1 LQKHH
6 AQELGGPGRV
16 ETVACEHAQQRPTL
30 VSRSETAG
38 HGGARAK
45 VMVAGSAIVIAALF
59 IVLASVAFE
68 TWPTADDYC
77 NSVLVAQSG
86 VAGALRWL
94 FFEWSGR
101 LVSGV
106 PLYATFAWID
116 LPALH
121 WVSVALVGLL
131 AVAAYQAATLVAGE
145 DRPLRWPLCAF
156 IFAALVLGLYRLL
169 GQAVLWST
177 GGIVYSVP
185 LVVALLWFES
195 VRRLSQG
202 RDARGGELYGFIL
215 GIVTGNSIEL
225 VWPILIAYVVIVVP
239 SRWNALAPLARRGLV
254 LRIGGLAIGML
265 ALIVAPGNYA
275 RAKVTPGSFAL
286 EPGYLLTQYFTM
298 LKAIMQIAWPMVA
311 IIIVTATAALLAW
324 NQTRKIA
331 KTSVEPSPLREA
343 AAIAAGALLS
353 IVPVLAV
360 PAQFAPRNGFY
371 LLIFA
376 LLAALVP
383 LVACARHARWRAFAA
398 PALLILAALGAAA
411 ISVPLLA
418 DASQSSAF
426 RDRQAARDRAL
437 RELPQRSSVDAIV
450 PPIGLWPV
458 PRTLH
463 FVEVE
468 PDRSQ
473 WNNVCTAKYYGLRS
487 IALEPKAR

>member
-1 LQKHH
+1 
-6 AQELGGPGRV
+6 
-16 ETVACEHAQQRPTL
+16 
-30 VSRSETAG
+30 
-38 HGGARAK
+38 
-45 VMVAGSAIVIAALF
+45 MVALF

-215 GIVTGNSIEL
+215 GAMLAGQQHRSDRDQNNDDGQMRLHVELLSAFDGNSC
-225 VWPILIAYVVIVVP
+225 ILLQPFA
-239 SRWNALAPLARRGLV
+239 SKRRKGESYG
-254 LRIGGLAIGML
+254 RSSDHSQG
-265 ALIVAPGNYA
+265 P
-275 RAKVTPGSFAL
+275 F
-286 EPGYLLTQYFTM
+286 
-298 LKAIMQIAWPMVA
+298 
-311 IIIVTATAALLAW
+311 
-324 NQTRKIA
+324 
-331 KTSVEPSPLREA
+331 
-343 AAIAAGALLS
+343 
-353 IVPVLAV
+353 
-360 PAQFAPRNGFY
+360 
-371 LLIFA
+371 
-376 LLAALVP
+376 
-383 LVACARHARWRAFAA
+383 
-398 PALLILAALGAAA
+398 AA
-411 ISVPLLA
+411 IS
-418 DASQSSAF
+418 Q
-426 RDRQAARDRAL
+426 
-437 RELPQRSSVDAIV
+437 
-450 PPIGLWPV
+450 
-458 PRTLH
+458 
-463 FVEVE
+463 
-468 PDRSQ
+468 
-473 WNNVCTAKYYGLRS
+473 
-487 IALEPKAR
+487 